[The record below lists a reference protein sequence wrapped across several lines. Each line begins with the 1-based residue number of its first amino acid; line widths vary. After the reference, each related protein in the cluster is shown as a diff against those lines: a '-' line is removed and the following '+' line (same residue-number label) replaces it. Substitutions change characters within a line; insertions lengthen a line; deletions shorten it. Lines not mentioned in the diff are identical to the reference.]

1 MNVLNLNYEREKKKT
16 KDTFFVQIPNAFVRN
31 KELNMQEKIF
41 YIYVCGFGN
50 SCFQNQ
56 SKICNELG
64 ITKPTLRKVMKGL
77 EEKNYIYVQ
86 RKYSENAKEKAT
98 PVIYP
103 LPLDKETGLLTNHYK
118 EILDYSKTTFP
129 SDY

>member
-1 MNVLNLNYEREKKKT
+1 MTILNFNDYEREKKT
-16 KDTFFVQIPNAFVRN
+16 KDNYFFQVPNAFSRN
-31 KELNMQEKIF
+31 EELNMCEKMF

-50 SCFQNQ
+50 KCFQNQ
-56 SKICNELG
+56 SKICKELC
-64 ITKPTLRKVMKGL
+64 ISKPKLRRLMISL

-86 RKYSENAKEKAT
+86 RKFSEKAKEKAT
-98 PVIYP
+98 PIIYP

-118 EILDYSKTTFP
+118 EIIKYSKEKYP

>member
-1 MNVLNLNYEREKKKT
+1 MTILDFTYEKDKKT
-16 KDTFFVQIPNAFVRN
+16 KDNYFFQVPNAFSRN
-31 KELNMQEKIF
+31 MELSMDEKMF

-50 SCFQNQ
+50 KCYQNQ
-56 SKICNELG
+56 TTICKELSISKP
-64 ITKPTLRKVMKGL
+64 KLRKIMKGL
-77 EEKNYIYVQ
+77 EEKKYVYIQ
-86 RKYSENAKEKAT
+86 RRFGEKTKEKAT

-103 LPLDKETGLLTNHYK
+103 LPLDKRTGLLTNHYK